1 MKKEL
6 NETETKRSAKR
17 SGMARRI
24 TALVLAGVLT
34 FGGTATVSAATLRDV
49 FDAQYYY
56 ETYSDL
62 KDAFGTNQT
71 ALYKHYKTFGKSE
84 GRTSTALI
92 DVQKYRA
99 AYPDL
104 DAAFGD
110 NWDAY
115 VNHYIKYGFSEGR
128 NSFGTFDARAYADR
142 YPDLKAAFGYDV
154 LALYKHYLQF
164 GRAEGRD
171 ASAAVAATTSS
182 YTESSYSG
190 SSNTGSADNGNNT
203 STNTAPIRTNGRLT
217 NPETGAP
224 VAGATVTFR
233 LTSFNATAEEVEA
246 ATESVETTT
255 ETTETTESTET
266 TEATETTESTEATET
281 TEATESTEATET
293 TEPTEATEST
303 EATEATEST
312 EATETTESTEATE
325 TTESTEATESTEET
339 EEPEN
344 GLVVGDGYYEITT
357 DANGYY
363 EIPEFVPGV
372 YSVQAA
378 AVGYLTLTVNSISI
392 NADNGSFTLPTFQLL
407 SSDMSGVNTVAGV
420 AKNATTGLGIEGV
433 TVNVRANWNNQSGDV
448 IATTTTDADGNY
460 SFSLERGYYTLEFA
474 RDGFVSTFVNVASS
488 NAIGACEGVLS
499 PTSTSEVTS
508 TEFRIVLT
516 WGETPRDLD
525 SHLVGLDDANS
536 VFHIAYYN
544 KVERDTD
551 GNVIASL
558 DVDDVSSYG
567 PETVTIVNARTDATY
582 YYSVKDFTDRYDAT
596 STKMSESGA
605 NVKVYQGSVLVKE
618 YNVPL
623 NQAGTIWN
631 VFKIENGSVVDINN
645 YNADETTMYGEYA
658 SEYNY

>member
-49 FDAQYYY
+49 FDAQYYS

-115 VNHYIKYGFSEGR
+115 VNHYIKYGFNEGR

-154 LALYKHYLQF
+154 LALYKHYLKF

-171 ASAAVAATTSS
+171 ASAAGVATSS

-233 LTSFNATAEEVEA
+233 LTSFNATAEEAEA
-246 ATESVETTT
+246 ATESVETT
-255 ETTETTESTET
+255 
-266 TEATETTESTEATET
+266 A
-281 TEATESTEATET
+281 
-293 TEPTEATEST
+293 
-303 EATEATEST
+303 
-312 EATETTESTEATE
+312 ETTESTEATE

-448 IATTTTDADGNY
+448 IATTTTDADGSY

>member
-49 FDAQYYY
+49 FDAQYYS

-71 ALYKHYKTFGKSE
+71 ALYKHYKTSGKSE

-154 LALYKHYLQF
+154 LALYKHYLRF

-190 SSNTGSADNGNNT
+190 ADNGNNT

-233 LTSFNATAEEVEA
+233 LTSFNATAEEAEA
-246 ATESVETTT
+246 ATESVETT
-255 ETTETTESTET
+255 
-266 TEATETTESTEATET
+266 A
-281 TEATESTEATET
+281 
-293 TEPTEATEST
+293 
-303 EATEATEST
+303 
-312 EATETTESTEATE
+312 ETTESTEATE

-448 IATTTTDADGNY
+448 IATTTTDADGSY

>member
-49 FDAQYYY
+49 FDAQYYS

-115 VNHYIKYGFSEGR
+115 VNHYIKYGFNEGR

-154 LALYKHYLQF
+154 LALYKHYLKF

-171 ASAAVAATTSS
+171 ASAAVVATSS

-233 LTSFNATAEEVEA
+233 LTSFNATAEEAEA
-246 ATESVETTT
+246 ATET
-255 ETTETTESTET
+255 
-266 TEATETTESTEATET
+266 
-281 TEATESTEATET
+281 
-293 TEPTEATEST
+293 
-303 EATEATEST
+303 TEST

-357 DANGYY
+357 DADGYY

-448 IATTTTDADGNY
+448 IATTTTDADGSY

>member
-1 MKKEL
+1 M
-6 NETETKRSAKR
+6 
-17 SGMARRI
+17 
-24 TALVLAGVLT
+24 
-34 FGGTATVSAATLRDV
+34 
-49 FDAQYYY
+49 
-56 ETYSDL
+56 
-62 KDAFGTNQT
+62 
-71 ALYKHYKTFGKSE
+71 
-84 GRTSTALI
+84 
-92 DVQKYRA
+92 
-99 AYPDL
+99 
-104 DAAFGD
+104 
-110 NWDAY
+110 
-115 VNHYIKYGFSEGR
+115 
-128 NSFGTFDARAYADR
+128 
-142 YPDLKAAFGYDV
+142 
-154 LALYKHYLQF
+154 LALYKHYLKF

-171 ASAAVAATTSS
+171 ASAAVAATSS

-233 LTSFNATAEEVEA
+233 LTSFNATAEEAEA
-246 ATESVETTT
+246 ATESVETT
-255 ETTETTESTET
+255 
-266 TEATETTESTEATET
+266 AETTESTEATET
-281 TEATESTEATET
+281 
-293 TEPTEATEST
+293 
-303 EATEATEST
+303 TEST

-433 TVNVRANWNNQSGDV
+433 TVNVRANWNSQSGDV
-448 IATTTTDADGNY
+448 IATTTTDADGSY

>member
-49 FDAQYYY
+49 FDAQYYS

-62 KDAFGTNQT
+62 KDTFGANQT
-71 ALYKHYKTFGKSE
+71 ALYKHYKTFGKKE

-92 DVQKYRA
+92 DVQKYRS

-115 VNHYIKYGFSEGR
+115 VNHYIKYGFNEGR

-154 LALYKHYLQF
+154 LALYKHYLKF

-171 ASAAVAATTSS
+171 ASAAVAVAATSN

-203 STNTAPIRTNGRLT
+203 STNTAPLTTAGRLV

-224 VAGATVTFR
+224 VAGATVVFK

-246 ATESVETTT
+246 QTEVATENTQVATETTESVAEAAETTQAV
-255 ETTETTESTET
+255 TETTEST
-266 TEATETTESTEATET
+266 AAAESTEATE
-281 TEATESTEATET
+281 STGA
-293 TEPTEATEST
+293 TEATEST
-303 EATEATEST
+303 EATEA
-312 EATETTESTEATE
+312 A
-325 TTESTEATESTEET
+325 EET
-339 EEPEN
+339 GN
-344 GLVVGDGYYEITT
+344 GLTAGDGYYEITT

-363 EIPEFVPGV
+363 EIPNFVPGV

-378 AVGYLTLTVNSISI
+378 AVGYLTLTLNSISI

-407 SSDMSGVNTVAGV
+407 SSDISGANTVAGV
-420 AKNATTGLGIEGV
+420 AKDATTGLGIEGV

-499 PTSTSEVTS
+499 PTSTSEVAS

-516 WGETPRDLD
+516 WGEIPSDLD
-525 SHLVGLDDANS
+525 SHLVGLDDTNS

-544 KVERDTD
+544 KVERDAE

-558 DVDDVSSYG
+558 DVDDTSSYG

-582 YYSVKDFTDRYDAT
+582 YYSVKDYTNYYYNAS
-596 STKMSESGA
+596 STQMSASGA
-605 NVKVYQGSVLVKE
+605 NVKVYQGSTLVKE

-631 VFKIENGSVVDINN
+631 VFKIENGSIVDINN
-645 YNADETTMYGEYA
+645 YNADESTMYGEYA
-658 SEYNY
+658 SQYNY

>member
-49 FDAQYYY
+49 FDAQYYS

-115 VNHYIKYGFSEGR
+115 VNHYIKYGFNEGR

-154 LALYKHYLQF
+154 LALYKHYLKF

-171 ASAAVAATTSS
+171 ASAAVVATSS

-233 LTSFNATAEEVEA
+233 LTSFNATAEEAEA
-246 ATESVETTT
+246 ATESVET
-255 ETTETTESTET
+255 
-266 TEATETTESTEATET
+266 
-281 TEATESTEATET
+281 
-293 TEPTEATEST
+293 
-303 EATEATEST
+303 TEST

-448 IATTTTDADGNY
+448 IATTTTDADGSY

-525 SHLVGLDDANS
+525 SHLVGLDDTNS

-582 YYSVKDFTDRYDAT
+582 YYSVKDFTNRGDAA
-596 STKMSESGA
+596 STQMSASNA

-623 NQAGTIWN
+623 NQAGYIWN

>member
-49 FDAQYYY
+49 FDAQYYS

-115 VNHYIKYGFSEGR
+115 VNHYIKYGFNEGR

-154 LALYKHYLQF
+154 LALYKHYLKF

-171 ASAAVAATTSS
+171 ASAAVVATSS

-233 LTSFNATAEEVEA
+233 LTSFNATAEEAEA
-246 ATESVETTT
+246 ATESVETT
-255 ETTETTESTET
+255 
-266 TEATETTESTEATET
+266 A
-281 TEATESTEATET
+281 
-293 TEPTEATEST
+293 
-303 EATEATEST
+303 
-312 EATETTESTEATE
+312 ETTESTEATE

-605 NVKVYQGSVLVKE
+605 NVKVYQGFVLVKE

>member
-49 FDAQYYY
+49 FDAQYYS

-115 VNHYIKYGFSEGR
+115 VNHYIKYGFSEER

-154 LALYKHYLQF
+154 LALYKHYLRF

-190 SSNTGSADNGNNT
+190 ADNGNNT

-233 LTSFNATAEEVEA
+233 LTSFNATAEEAEA
-246 ATESVETTT
+246 ATESVETT
-255 ETTETTESTET
+255 
-266 TEATETTESTEATET
+266 A
-281 TEATESTEATET
+281 
-293 TEPTEATEST
+293 
-303 EATEATEST
+303 
-312 EATETTESTEATE
+312 ETTESTEATE